1 MQNPNS
7 ARPDLLWNKM
17 SRH

>member
-7 ARPDLLWNKM
+7 VIVT
-17 SRH
+17 

>member
-7 ARPDLLWNKM
+7 P
-17 SRH
+17 